1 MMSPKRAPS
10 ARVGR
15 DRFTAESYTV
25 LGESTQTHYTE
36 ELQDIEE
43 LSTLSVFIQKLPNFS
58 PMFRRH
64 HDRCRAA
71 LLGGTV

>member
-15 DRFTAESYTV
+15 DRFTAESYTI
-25 LGESTQTHYTE
+25 LGESTQTYCN
-36 ELQDIEE
+36 ELQDNEE
-43 LSTLSVFIQKLPNFS
+43 PSTLRVFIQKLLKFS
-58 PMFRRH
+58 PMSRRH
-64 HDRCRAA
+64 HDRCRAV

>member
-15 DRFTAESYTV
+15 DRFTAESYTI
-25 LGESTQTHYTE
+25 LGESTQTYCN
-36 ELQDIEE
+36 ELQDNEE
-43 LSTLSVFIQKLPNFS
+43 LSTLRVFIQNLLKFS
-58 PMFRRH
+58 PMSRRQ
-64 HDRCRAA
+64 HDRCRAV

>member
-25 LGESTQTHYTE
+25 LGESTQE
-36 ELQDIEE
+36 ELQDIEKMSFQE
-43 LSTLSVFIQKLPNFS
+43 EFIQKLSNFS
-58 PMFRRH
+58 PMSRRH
-64 HDRCRAA
+64 HD
-71 LLGGTV
+71 